1 MSTKRSRVHPPY
13 KAKYRVSNTAEYD
26 RALIQRGSVTF
37 WLSPSAIK
45 RWNARPTKK
54 RGGQAKY
61 SDFAIETA
69 LTLGLV
75 FHLPLRQTEGFISSI
90 FELMGLHLDVPD
102 HTTLSRRSKS
112 LKPKLKAPKSGGHI
126 NLIID
131 SSGLSI
137 VGQGQW
143 DAAKY
148 GQRGHQ
154 GWMKL
159 HLGVDQRGNI
169 VSQVLTDANIDDAKT
184 GVKLIKKMRQSLRT
198 VVGDRAYDK
207 RAFYDAAEDK
217 GAKVIVPPIIG
228 ARVNRN
234 GSKNRNKAVKR
245 IRKVG
250 RRRWKKEAGYHRQG
264 KVENAFFRYKTI
276 IGGRLRSRT
285 CDTQKTEAMLACNI
299 LNRMLGIGRPCS
311 VKITS

>member
-26 RALIQRGSVTF
+26 RALIRRSSITF
-37 WLSPSAIK
+37 WFSESAIK
-45 RWNARPTKK
+45 KWNAKPTKK

-75 FHLPLRQTEGFISSI
+75 FNLPLRQTEGFVVSI

-102 HTTLSRRSKS
+102 HTTLSCRSKI
-112 LKPKLKAPKSGGHI
+112 LKPKLKTPIAAGPI
-126 NLIID
+126 DLIID
-131 SSGLSI
+131 STGLSV

-143 DAAKY
+143 AAAKH
-148 GQRGHQ
+148 GHRGHQ

-159 HLGVDQRGNI
+159 HLGVDQLGNI
-169 VSQVLTDANIDDAKT
+169 VTQELTDSNGNDAKS
-184 GVKLIKKMRQSLRT
+184 GVRMVRRMRQKIKT
-198 VVGDRAYDK
+198 VVGDRAYDT
-207 RAFYDAAEDK
+207 RELYDAAEDR
-217 GAKVIVPPIIG
+217 GAKVVVPPIKG
-228 ARVNRN
+228 ASVNRN
-234 GSKNRNKAVKR
+234 GSKNRNKTVKR

-250 RRRWKKEAGYHRQG
+250 RRRWKKEAGYLRQG

-285 CDTQKTEAMLACNI
+285 CDTRKTEALLACNI
-299 LNRMLGIGRPCS
+299 LNRMLDAGRPCS
-311 VKITS
+311 LKITN